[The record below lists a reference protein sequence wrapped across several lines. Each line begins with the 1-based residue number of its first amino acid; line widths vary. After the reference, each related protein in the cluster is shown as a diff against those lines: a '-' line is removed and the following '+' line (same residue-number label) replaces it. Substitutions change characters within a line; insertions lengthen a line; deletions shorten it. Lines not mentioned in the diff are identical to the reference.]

1 MAWEGLRRAIA
12 EDPEGVRAV
21 LSVIRR
27 IPQSPDRAVQSP
39 PLWAE
44 VAWWIERESGW
55 RPDAR
60 HPQTD
65 ASGLIQWMP
74 RTAAIYG
81 LTPEQIRALS
91 RGDQAPLI
99 ERYLTAVT
107 RSYGPLRA
115 PGQVYVAGAYP
126 LALTYPPNRVIAE
139 QGSAIWQQNP
149 GWRDPQHPEQA
160 VTVRRLLEY
169 GAPPPV
175 PDDLRA
181 ALLALVPDLETAST
195 TAAAPAAAA
204 PSGTSGQAAS
214 GASGHTTAVVP
225 ASGASGQQGAGGTT
239 PPSTPAEDTDW
250 GEILLWALALG
261 AVAAAARK
269 GCLP

>member
-1 MAWEGLRRAIA
+1 
-12 EDPEGVRAV
+12 
-21 LSVIRR
+21 
-27 IPQSPDRAVQSP
+27 
-39 PLWAE
+39 
-44 VAWWIERESGW
+44 
-55 RPDAR
+55 
-60 HPQTD
+60 
-65 ASGLIQWMP
+65 
-74 RTAAIYG
+74 
-81 LTPEQIRALS
+81 
-91 RGDQAPLI
+91 
-99 ERYLTAVT
+99 VT

-149 GWRDPQHPEQA
+149 AWRDPQHPQQA

-175 PDDLRA
+175 PEDLRTA
-181 ALLALVPDLETAST
+181 VLALVPDLETAST
-195 TAAAPAAAA
+195 TTAAPAAAA

-214 GASGHTTAVVP
+214 GTSGASGASGQPAAVVP
-225 ASGASGQQGAGGTT
+225 ASGASEQPGAGGTT